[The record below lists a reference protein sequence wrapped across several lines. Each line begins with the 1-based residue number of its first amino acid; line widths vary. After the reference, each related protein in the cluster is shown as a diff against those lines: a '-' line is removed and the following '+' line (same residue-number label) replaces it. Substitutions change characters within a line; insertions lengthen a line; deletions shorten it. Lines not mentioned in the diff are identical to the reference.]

1 MEDAVAKDAAVNAAI
16 DAQYNMHTERAMV
29 IVQLLA
35 PPLPIMCVGGASR
48 DGDKVSNS
56 HDLIHAI
63 LGRLLSI
70 PKEDAAN
77 FERVLPEAGF
87 KGDFKAHILKGQ
99 HAITLL
105 NGMIGEGGRIPTDE
119 EKYSMLCT
127 YTREVITL
135 LTLYDVASMSSASRW
150 KVASKKMPAT
160 IDIRFLNDMGRV
172 NWATRPAL
180 VSSAIDFVS
189 SFAVLRD
196 MNDEQVMV
204 LRKDLVD
211 RRDYKFTITTYIR
224 MLSKMGAGI
233 LEAERA
239 SESGK

>member
-1 MEDAVAKDAAVNAAI
+1 MQDGSSN
-16 DAQYNMHTERAMV
+16 AQYNMHTERAMV

-48 DGDKVSNS
+48 DGDKVSSS

-70 PKEDAAN
+70 PKEDAGN

-87 KGDFKAHILKGQ
+87 KGDFKAHILRGQ

-105 NGMIGEGGRIPTDE
+105 NGMIGEGKRIPTDE
-119 EKYSMLCT
+119 EEYSMLCT
-127 YTREVITL
+127 YTREVIML
-135 LTLYDVASMSSASRW
+135 LTMYDTASMSNASKW
-150 KVASKKMPAT
+150 EVASKKLPT
-160 IDIRFLNDMGRV
+160 SLDIRFLNDTGRV
-172 NWATRPAL
+172 SFSTRPAL

-204 LRKDLVD
+204 LRNDLVR
-211 RRDYKFTITTYIR
+211 RRDYSFTITTHIR

-239 SESGK
+239 NESKK